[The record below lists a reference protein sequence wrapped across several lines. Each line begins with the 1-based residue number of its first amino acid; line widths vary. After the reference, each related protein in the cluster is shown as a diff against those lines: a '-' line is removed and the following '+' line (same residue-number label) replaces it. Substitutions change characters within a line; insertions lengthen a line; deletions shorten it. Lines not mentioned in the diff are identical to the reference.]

1 MPSPS
6 PDPSRTA
13 LEDSPGMNED
23 SPDTSRVANGGRTT
37 IYPDPTSEASEA
49 RVSRHPAPTTK
60 RSTRSTHPQPTM
72 QPTSYY
78 CKPCC
83 DDLCRRMPEATDTWR
98 FRLFRRATWRRCRD
112 VETTHDRGK
121 LPEKCEKHDCRKG
134 QAPQDARKQ
143 VARPATT
150 AENLS
155 KEPSTLHLHAAED
168 FPCLSWIT
176 FAALPPGS
184 TVRLDRP
191 A

>member
-1 MPSPS
+1 MGDEQKYTPIRLPRRAKRESAATPPPRRS
-6 PDPSRTA
+6 GAQGRPTHNPPCNQLATTA
-13 LEDSPGMNED
+13 
-23 SPDTSRVANGGRTT
+23 SRVAMT
-37 IYPDPTSEASEA
+37 
-49 RVSRHPAPTTK
+49 
-60 RSTRSTHPQPTM
+60 
-72 QPTSYY
+72 
-78 CKPCC
+78 
-83 DDLCRRMPEATDTWR
+83 CRRMPEATDTWR
-98 FRLFRRATWRRCRD
+98 FRLLRRATWRRCRD
-112 VETTHDRGK
+112 VETTHERGK

-143 VARPATT
+143 ATRPATT
-150 AENLS
+150 TEHIS